1 MSPYTGVLLLT
12 CSLQAICQRL
22 VGRLHRVPPGEALSL
37 LWSLAKL
44 RYNKRITASIA
55 ASCLARAR
63 PQLQQQGGGGGG
75 EGGLSPSQLATMVW
89 ACGRLRFR
97 DDALL
102 KPVLQTL
109 IQFKE
114 QLPIP

>member
-1 MSPYTGVLLLT
+1 MSPHTGVLLLT

-22 VGRLHRVPPGEALSL
+22 VGRLHRVPPEEALSL

-44 RYNKRITASIA
+44 RYNKRVTASIA

-63 PQLQQQGGGGGG
+63 PQLQQQGGGG

-109 IQFKE
+109 IQHKE

>member
-75 EGGLSPSQLATMVW
+75 WPVAITAG
-89 ACGRLRFR
+89 
-97 DDALL
+97 DDGVGVRA
-102 KPVLQTL
+102 V
-109 IQFKE
+109 E
-114 QLPIP
+114 VS